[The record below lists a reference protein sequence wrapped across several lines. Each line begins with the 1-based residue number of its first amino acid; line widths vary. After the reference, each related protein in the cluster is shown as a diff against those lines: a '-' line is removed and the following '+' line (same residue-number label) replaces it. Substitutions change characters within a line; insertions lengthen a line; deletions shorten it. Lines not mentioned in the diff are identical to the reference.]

1 MSFIASVRSQ
11 TTLIS
16 IPMKKLLLSSI
27 TAAAFAVGS
36 NAFALI
42 AGDNASPANYPG
54 GSWSA
59 GSNGGTNFGAWSLPG
74 SAGTGGFNGN
84 FIGTGAGLPNYSALY
99 TGGVAFSIYA
109 GGDVGAFQD
118 ALRPFST
125 TMSVGD
131 VFTHSI
137 GFSFDNGNKGF
148 DLYSATGGTGQVFNF
163 NINNTGY
170 SWTGGGSAA
179 MTPYTPN
186 RTNGVVINFSFTLT
200 PTGFN
205 YTIGSAQDAGLTQS
219 GSVAAAGIGSIKYY
233 ISGAGGGDGGNLYF
247 NNLSVVPEPSTY
259 ALLALS
265 AAGLA
270 GYAARRRARK

>member
-1 MSFIASVRSQ
+1 
-11 TTLIS
+11 
-16 IPMKKLLLSSI
+16 MKKILLSTI
-27 TAAAFAVGS
+27 TAAAFAVGTNS
-36 NAFALI
+36 YALI
-42 AGDNASPANYPG
+42 ASDNATNYSG
-54 GSWSA
+54 GWTNGA
-59 GSNGGTNFGAWSLPG
+59 NGGTGFGVWSLPG
-74 SAGTGGFNGN
+74 SAGTGGSGGFNGN
-84 FIGTGAGLPNYSALY
+84 FIGSASGLPNYSSLY

-109 GGDVGAFQD
+109 GGGTPDAAFQD

-131 VFTHSI
+131 TFTHSI
-137 GFSFDNGNKGF
+137 AFSFDNGNKGF
-148 DLYSATGGTGQVFNF
+148 DLYSGTGGTGQVFNF
-163 NINNTGY
+163 NINSTGY

-205 YTIGSAQDAGLTQS
+205 YTIGSAQDAGLTQA
-219 GSVAAAGIGSIKYY
+219 GSVAAAGIGSVKYY
-233 ISGAGGGDGGNLYF
+233 ISGAGGGDPGNLYF

>member
-1 MSFIASVRSQ
+1 
-11 TTLIS
+11 
-16 IPMKKLLLSSI
+16 MKKLFLSTI
-27 TAAAFAVGS
+27 TAAAFAVGTNS
-36 NAFALI
+36 YALI
-42 AGDNASPANYPG
+42 ASDNASSSNYPG
-54 GSWSA
+54 GAWSA
-59 GSNGGTNFGAWSLPG
+59 GSNGGSGFGVWSLPG

-84 FIGTGAGLPNYSALY
+84 FIGTATNTLSNYTPLY

-109 GGDVGAFQD
+109 GGDGAFQD

-131 VFTHSI
+131 TFSHSI
-137 GFSFDNGNKGF
+137 AFSFDNGNKGF
-148 DLYSATGGTGQVFNF
+148 DLYSGTGGTGQVFNF
-163 NINNTGY
+163 NIGTGSY
-170 SWTGGGSAA
+170 SWTGGGTAP
-179 MTPYTPN
+179 MTTFPGI
-186 RTNGVVINFSFTLT
+186 RENGVVINFGFTLT

-205 YTIGSAQDAGLTQS
+205 YTIGSAQDAGLTQA
-219 GSVAAAGIGSIKYY
+219 GSVTAAGIGSIKYY

>member
-1 MSFIASVRSQ
+1 
-11 TTLIS
+11 
-16 IPMKKLLLSSI
+16 MKKLFLSTI
-27 TAAAFAVGS
+27 TAALFAVGT
-36 NAFALI
+36 NAYALI
-42 AGDNASPANYPG
+42 ANDVASNYTTPTWTNGANL
-54 GSWSA
+54 GS
-59 GSNGGTNFGAWSLPG
+59 GLGAWSLPG
-74 SAGTGGFNGN
+74 AAGSTNGFNGS
-84 FIGTGAGLPNYSALY
+84 FIGSGSGLPNYSSLY

-109 GGDVGAFQD
+109 GGDPGAFQD

-125 TMSVGD
+125 AMSVGD

-148 DLYSATGGTGQVFNF
+148 DLYSATDGTGQVFNF
-163 NINNTGY
+163 NIGGAGY
-170 SWTGGGSAA
+170 TWTGGGSNA
-179 MTPYTPN
+179 MTPYTPD

-200 PTGFN
+200 PTGFD
-205 YTIGSAQDAGLTQS
+205 YTIGSPQDAGLTQS
-219 GSVAAAGIGSIKYY
+219 GSVAAAGVGSIKYY